1 MRPAPPFL
9 VPMSVNSSTSS
20 KSPGSKPW
28 CPFQLLLTY
37 CPPSSINKQPP
48 CSHIKPN
55 SVTFCSQGFLSIPS
69 TTLASIMRTPSITWC
84 PFSSLFQP
92 LFCAFYQNILHATT
106 FWPLHLFA
114 QNSSAL
120 PACILGSVHMH
131 LSISDTEKIKL
142 LSISKNVLQTS
153 ASLPWL
159 VQTHGPL
166 KFSLSFQFYL
176 QQHLIHKALLNSPN
190 ALDI

>member
-1 MRPAPPFL
+1 MYTCMCNWVTMLYSRKLTEHCKPAIIKKNHYIDLKKKRKEIIFPLKPPSPFL
-9 VPMSVNSSTSS
+9 VSISVNSSTSS

-69 TTLASIMRTPSITWC
+69 AALASIMRTPSSSWC
-84 PFSSLFQP
+84 PFRIFQP

-106 FWPLHLFA
+106 F
-114 QNSSAL
+114 
-120 PACILGSVHMH
+120 
-131 LSISDTEKIKL
+131 
-142 LSISKNVLQTS
+142 
-153 ASLPWL
+153 
-159 VQTHGPL
+159 
-166 KFSLSFQFYL
+166 
-176 QQHLIHKALLNSPN
+176 
-190 ALDI
+190 